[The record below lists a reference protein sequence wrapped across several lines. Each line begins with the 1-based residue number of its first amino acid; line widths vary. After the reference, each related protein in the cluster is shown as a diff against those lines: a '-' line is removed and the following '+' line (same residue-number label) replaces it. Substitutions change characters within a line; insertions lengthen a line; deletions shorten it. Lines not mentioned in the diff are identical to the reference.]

1 MPNDTEHYRNS
12 EPHATGATDERDERD
27 EYPMP
32 QFRDRLAALG
42 EGGVLQF
49 RPGDLAAVARELDR
63 SSTHVL
69 RTIRSEPDRGGSEAL
84 RADFTRVVGVPPER
98 CRLLRDAP
106 KAEKAQRPDD
116 ADAA

>member
-1 MPNDTEHYRNS
+1 MPNDTERYRNS
-12 EPHATGATDERDERD
+12 EPHATGATDGDVGRD

-42 EGGVLQF
+42 EGDVLQF
-49 RPGDLAAVARELDR
+49 RPGDLAAVAREIGR

-106 KAEKAQRPDD
+106 KAQRPDD